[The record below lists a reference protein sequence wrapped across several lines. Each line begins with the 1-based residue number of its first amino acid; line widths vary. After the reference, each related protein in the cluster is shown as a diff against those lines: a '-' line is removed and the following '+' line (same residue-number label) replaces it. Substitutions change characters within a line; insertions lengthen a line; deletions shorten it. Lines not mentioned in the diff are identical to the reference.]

1 MLDIAFKNISA
12 RKTRSGLCILGVMI
26 CVYLI
31 GTMQGLSNQME
42 ETVMGDVARSNDKL
56 YLQQKGAMYPP
67 FGSSLDERIGNAIL
81 SRDDINPDEST
92 NILFVVIEPAET
104 PRDLAKVFGV
114 GLIPGKE
121 KAYIGDAQISNGDI
135 TLVGESE
142 NAVVLGKSAADFY
155 NVNVGDELTVRED
168 MAKVVGVLKQTD
180 VANIDSAVLMSLSF
194 GQSAFG
200 RRNMSSAVLIT
211 PGAGHSVDEI
221 ENDIESGYINLE
233 VKTQREI
240 EDELDASL
248 ETPRRI
254 LGMINAVAF
263 VVTIVIITNVMMMS
277 VKEKTREIGTM
288 RAIGTQRSVVILII
302 FYETLILSILG
313 GILGMLIIIPGSYV
327 VGISWLPALLS
338 PAVLLRIAVLI
349 FFVGVFSGLLPA
361 YFATRISPLEALRY
375 E

>member
-1 MLDIAFKNISA
+1 MLDVAFKDISA
-12 RKTRSGLCILGVMI
+12 RKTRSVLCILGVMI

-42 ETVMGDVARSNDKL
+42 ETVMGDIARLNDKL

-92 NILFVVIEPAET
+92 NVLFVVLEPAET
-104 PRDLAKVFGV
+104 PRDPAKVLGV

-135 TLVGESE
+135 ILAGKSE

-155 NVNVGDELTVRED
+155 NVNLGDELTVRED
-168 MAKVVGVLKQTD
+168 IAKVVGVLKQTD

-194 GQSAFG
+194 GQGAFG
-200 RRNMSSAVLIT
+200 RGNMSSAVLIT

-221 ENDIESGYINLE
+221 ENDIESAYINLE

-263 VVTIVIITNVMMMS
+263 VVTIVIIMNVMMMS

-361 YFATRISPLEALRY
+361 YLATRISPLEALRY

>member
-1 MLDIAFKNISA
+1 MLDIAQKNISA
-12 RKTRSGLCILGVMI
+12 RRTRSGLCIIGVMI

-31 GTMQGLSNQME
+31 GTVQGLSNQME
-42 ETVMGDVARSNDKL
+42 ETVMGDVARLNDKL

-67 FGSSLDERIGNAIL
+67 FGSSLDERVGNEIL
-81 SRDDINPDEST
+81 SRDDISIDEST
-92 NILFVVIEPAET
+92 SVLFVVIEPAET
-104 PRDLAKVFGV
+104 PRDPAKVSGV

-121 KAYIGDAQISNGDI
+121 RAYIGDAQISDGDI

-142 NAVVLGKSAADFY
+142 NAVVLGRSAADFY
-155 NVNVGDELTVRED
+155 GVKVGDDLRVRED
-168 MAKVVGVLKQTD
+168 KAQIVGILKQTD

-194 GQSAFG
+194 GQRAFG
-200 RRNMSSAVLIT
+200 RGNMSSAVLIT
-211 PGAGHSVDEI
+211 PAAGHSVDEI
-221 ENDIESGYINLE
+221 ENDIESAYVNLE

-240 EDELDASL
+240 ESELDASL

-263 VVTIVIITNVMMMS
+263 VVTIVIIMNVMMMS

-338 PAVLLRIAVLI
+338 PAVLLRIAILI

-361 YFATRISPLEALRY
+361 YLATRISPLEALRY

>member
-1 MLDIAFKNISA
+1 MLDIASKNISA

-42 ETVMGDVARSNDKL
+42 ETVMGDVARLNDKM

-67 FGSSLDERIGNAIL
+67 FGSSLDERIGDQIL
-81 SRDDINPDEST
+81 SRDDVNPDEST
-92 NILFVVIEPAET
+92 NILYVVIEPAET
-104 PRDLAKVFGV
+104 PRELAKVFGV
-114 GLIPGKE
+114 GLTPGKE
-121 KAYIGDAQISNGDI
+121 REYLEDAQIAEGNS

-142 NAVVLGKSAADFY
+142 NAVILGKSAADFY
-155 NVNVGDELTVRED
+155 NANVGDELTIRKGT
-168 MAKVVGVLKQTD
+168 AQVVGILEQTD
-180 VANIDSAVLMSLSF
+180 ISNVDSAVLMSLSF

-200 RRNMSSAVLIT
+200 RKDMTSAVLIT
-211 PGAGHSVDEI
+211 PGDGHSVDEV
-221 ENDIESGYINLE
+221 ESDIESTYLNLE

-240 EDELDASL
+240 EAELDATL

-254 LGMINAVAF
+254 LGMINAVVF
-263 VVTIVIITNVMMMS
+263 VVTIVIIMNVMMMS

-302 FYETLILSILG
+302 FYETLILSVLG
-313 GILGMLIIIPGSYV
+313 GILGMLLVIPGSYV
-327 VGISWLPALLS
+327 VGIAWGPALLS
-338 PAVLLRIAVLI
+338 PPVLVRVAALI

>member
-1 MLDIAFKNISA
+1 MLDIASKNISA

-42 ETVMGDVARSNDKL
+42 ETVMGDVARLNDKM

-67 FGSSLDERIGNAIL
+67 FGSSLDERIGNEIL
-81 SRDDINPDEST
+81 SRDDIDPDEST

-104 PRDLAKVFGV
+104 PRDPAKVFGV
-114 GLIPGKE
+114 GLTPGKE
-121 KAYIGDAQISNGDI
+121 EAYLEDAQVSDGDI
-135 TLVGESE
+135 TLARESE
-142 NAVVLGKSAADFY
+142 NAVVLGKAAADFY
-155 NVNVGDELTVRED
+155 NVNVGDEFAVRED
-168 MAKVVGVLKQTD
+168 IANVVGVLKQTD

-200 RRNMSSAVLIT
+200 RGNMSSAVLIT
-211 PGAGHSVDEI
+211 PGDRHSVNEV
-221 ENDIESGYINLE
+221 ETDIESAYVNLE

-263 VVTIVIITNVMMMS
+263 VVTIVIIMNVMMMS

-313 GILGMLIIIPGSYV
+313 VY
-327 VGISWLPALLS
+327 W
-338 PAVLLRIAVLI
+338 
-349 FFVGVFSGLLPA
+349 FSVKWS
-361 YFATRISPLEALRY
+361 FASCE
-375 E
+375 